1 MFWTLQTLVCI
12 RVVDTSVL
20 STPSQFPY
28 TWPRFIGV
36 RCQCAPS
43 VLRPQALAQPYFVPH
58 LHTGPM
64 FKFEDLVTESS
75 LLNSPRYVY
84 GGSPP
89 QPLEYLISTDTLK
102 TPIRLLAVR
111 HARFLTT

>member
-1 MFWTLQTLVCI
+1 
-12 RVVDTSVL
+12 
-20 STPSQFPY
+20 
-28 TWPRFIGV
+28 
-36 RCQCAPS
+36 
-43 VLRPQALAQPYFVPH
+43 
-58 LHTGPM
+58 M

-84 GGSPP
+84 EGSPP

-111 HARFLTT
+111 HACFLTT